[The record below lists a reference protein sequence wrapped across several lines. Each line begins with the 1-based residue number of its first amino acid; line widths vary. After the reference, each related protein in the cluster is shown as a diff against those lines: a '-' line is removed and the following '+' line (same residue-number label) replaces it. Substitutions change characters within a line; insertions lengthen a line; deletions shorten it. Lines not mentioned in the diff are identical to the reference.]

1 MTELR
6 EQSTGTLEWL
16 QVLRG
21 FAALAVV
28 LFHFKDPLAHS
39 LPALAQV
46 LELGSTGVD
55 IFFIVSGFIIYQS
68 TRRSASQDAVAF
80 LVRRV
85 TRIVLPAWVAMS
97 LMALAKPPRL
107 SDLSD
112 LILGFLFV
120 LPRSAPAPTYGYG
133 FLIVAWTLTYELY
146 FYAMFALALA
156 LSRRARCDRA
166 LSLLGL
172 MLLPMV
178 GLQLWLGGFT
188 VLATG
193 LPDWRSLADLP
204 GASLLGV
211 AANPML
217 LEFLVGVGLAW
228 IYARLP
234 ARLPVAPTRGL
245 ALLLLGAGLSWF
257 ASFQARGVPVD
268 HGFAL
273 AGGPSLLVV
282 LGILGLQL
290 STRGTAGGALQNSA
304 GRALMRMGDASYS
317 LYLIH
322 PVLRSLL
329 ITAAVHAGLT
339 VGAGLSVLGVF
350 LSIALALPFHR
361 WIELPSQRLGRQ
373 WARRWTV
380 SGASE

>member
-1 MTELR
+1 MTDLGKP
-6 EQSTGTLEWL
+6 SADTLGWL

-21 FAALAVV
+21 LAALAVV
-28 LFHFKDPLAHS
+28 LFHFKEMLTPS
-39 LPALAQV
+39 LPALAQI

-55 IFFIVSGFIIYQS
+55 IFFIVSGFIIYHS
-68 TRRSASQDAVAF
+68 TRKAASQDALAF

-85 TRIVLPAWVAMS
+85 TRIVLPAWIAML

-112 LILGFLFV
+112 LILGFAFV
-120 LPRSAPAPTYGYG
+120 LPRGAPAPTYGLG

-146 FYAMFALALA
+146 FYAMFAAAIA

-166 LSLLGL
+166 VCLLGL
-172 MLLPMV
+172 MLLPML

-193 LPDWRSLADLP
+193 SPSWRPLPDLP

-234 ARLPVAPTRGL
+234 AQLPGAPLRRL
-245 ALLLLGAGLSWF
+245 ALFLVAAGLLCLALMRS
-257 ASFQARGVPVD
+257 RGIHVD
-268 HGFAL
+268 HGFTL
-273 AGGPSLLVV
+273 AGGPSLLIV
-282 LGILGLQL
+282 LGVLALQL
-290 STRGTAGGALQNSA
+290 SSRSASVEPLQGWM

-329 ITAAVHAGLT
+329 VTAALHIGLT
-339 VGAGLSVLGVF
+339 LSAGIGVLGVL
-350 LSIALALPFHR
+350 LSIALAIPFHR
-361 WIELPSQRLGRQ
+361 WIELPSQALGRQ
-373 WARRWTV
+373 WARRLAV
-380 SGASE
+380 SGVSR